1 MRLKWVPYQDQR
13 PAAMNGE
20 AEAPPSS
27 TAFDANPGYM
37 GRTALSGNCSLPR
50 TRVSGHL
57 TRAFQDRRS
66 ATTS

>member
-27 TAFDANPGYM
+27 TAFHANPGLH
-37 GRTALSGNCSLPR
+37 GPHRAVRQLQPAAHQG
-50 TRVSGHL
+50 TRSSHQGVPG
-57 TRAFQDRRS
+57 
-66 ATTS
+66 